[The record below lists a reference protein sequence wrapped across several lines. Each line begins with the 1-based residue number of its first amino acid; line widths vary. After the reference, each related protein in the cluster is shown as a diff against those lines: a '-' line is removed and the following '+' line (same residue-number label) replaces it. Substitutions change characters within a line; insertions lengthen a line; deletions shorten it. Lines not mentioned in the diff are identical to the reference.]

1 MTTSLHG
8 KTAFITGASRGIGA
22 GIARSLA
29 AQGYSLGLSC
39 QKSSDAIHDLADSL
53 AEEYGI
59 SVSVYIFD
67 VADHNAVSSAA
78 EDFLR
83 EYGHIDVLINN
94 AGISYVGLFTDLTYE
109 EWNRI
114 VNVNL
119 SSSFYTAKAFLP
131 SMVEKKSG
139 DIINIS
145 SMWGSVGASCEVA
158 YSATKGGINA
168 MTRALGKELAP
179 SNIRVN
185 AISCGVIDTDM
196 NENLSPEV
204 LAQLQEETPLQRLG
218 TPDETAKTIEF
229 LASEEASFVT
239 GQVVGIDGG
248 FVV

>member
-53 AEEYGI
+53 AEEYGV

-196 NENLSPEV
+196 NRDHFTDEDMDALCQDIP
-204 LAQLQEETPLQRLG
+204 AGRLG
-218 TPDETAKTIEF
+218 LPSDVGETVVSILNGSRYLTSQVIE
-229 LASEEASFVT
+229 L
-239 GQVVGIDGG
+239 DGG
-248 FVV
+248 YI

>member
-145 SMWGSVGASCEVA
+145 SMWGNVGASCEVA
-158 YSATKGGINA
+158 YSATKGGVNA
-168 MTRALGKELAP
+168 YTKALAKEVAP
-179 SNIRVN
+179 SGITVN
-185 AISCGVIDTDM
+185 AIACGVIDTDM
-196 NENLSPEV
+196 NGHLDATEKAELM
-204 LAQLQEETPLQRLG
+204 EEIPMGRFG
-218 TPDETAKTIEF
+218 TPEDVGQCVLGI
-229 LASEEASFVT
+229 LSSPYLT
-239 GQVVGIDGG
+239 GQIITLDGG
-248 FVV
+248 YL